1 MTHTL
6 QEDEPI
12 AVQIDDDELPYIVRW
27 QGVPRRVQK
36 TVERWEI
43 HTNWWE
49 STGVIRRTYHALI
62 LADGLFCVVYRDL
75 ITDIWHLAKIYD

>member
-12 AVQIDDDELPYIVRW
+12 LVQTDDDGRPHTLRW
-27 QGVPRRVQK
+27 QGFPRRVQK

-49 STGVIRRTYHALI
+49 SMGVIHRTYFALI
-62 LADGLFCVVYRDL
+62 LVDGLLCVIYRDN
-75 ITDIWHLAKIYD
+75 ITDTWHLAKIYD